1 MAQRRS
7 AARRLNSSCRP
18 VTAATGGNQAEER
31 ATYVARLKAQI
42 AAGAYMPTVDR
53 LVLAMTGQDPGH
65 RWV

>member
-7 AARRLNSSCRP
+7 AGRRLNSSCRP
-18 VTAATGGNQAEER
+18 VTATTGGNHAEER
-31 ATYVARLKAQI
+31 AAYVARLKAQI
-42 AAGAYMPTVDR
+42 AAGAYVPTVDR